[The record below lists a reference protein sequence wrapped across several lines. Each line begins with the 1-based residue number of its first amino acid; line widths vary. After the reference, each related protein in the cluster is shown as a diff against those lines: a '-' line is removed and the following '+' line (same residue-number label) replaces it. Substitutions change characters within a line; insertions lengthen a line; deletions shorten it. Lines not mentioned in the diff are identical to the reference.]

1 LPYNVQKIQAEGVIL
16 PAWKILAVPACR
28 KKKDNRGRN
37 LMDMNI
43 KERFMGLWKRYFDGA
58 R

>member
-1 LPYNVQKIQAEGVIL
+1 
-16 PAWKILAVPACR
+16 LAVPACR
-28 KKKDNRGRN
+28 KKKDNSGGN

-43 KERFMGLWKRYFDGA
+43 KERFMGLWKRYFSGA